1 MPLEGLNH
9 YTIRPA
15 ELERT
20 KEFYVDVL
28 GLEVGYRPPLAFP
41 GYWLYCGGQPTVH
54 LIGPRAEEGQAA
66 RRESGP
72 TGLLDHIAFSCTG
85 LAEMKQRLQQR
96 GIRHEERVI
105 PRDRQTQLFLRDPD
119 GVAVELNYP
128 PKETP
133 APP

>member
-1 MPLEGLNH
+1 MGLNALNH

-15 ELERT
+15 DLERT

-54 LIGPRAEEGQAA
+54 LIGPREQESHMA
-66 RRESGP
+66 RERGP
-72 TGLLDHIAFSCTG
+72 TGLLDHIAFTCTG
-85 LAEMKQRLQQR
+85 LAEMRERLKRQ
-96 GIRHEERVI
+96 GVEHEERVI
-105 PRDRQTQLFLRDPD
+105 PRDRQTQIFLYDPD

-128 PKETP
+128 PEETT
-133 APP
+133 ATA